1 MSSTFRYFGFAI
13 ATHLSM
19 EPTRSC
25 IEEINIVLVGETLLR
40 RPERWVSGCE
50 QCSEIAPITFDY
62 LLDALTNY
70 DPKKTEY
77 LMCRAARCPS
87 CLGEITEKTLVS
99 V

>member
-1 MSSTFRYFGFAI
+1 
-13 ATHLSM
+13 M
-19 EPTRSC
+19 EPTRAC

-40 RPERWVSGCE
+40 RSERWVSGCE

-77 LMCRAARCPS
+77 LMCRVARCPS